1 VFSDSSQRLFCSVQR
16 RFSIRQ
22 DDLRDRSRD
31 EGGFTLI
38 ELIVVILII
47 GILAAIAIPSF
58 VGQKAKAVDAQAKEL
73 VRSAETT
80 AETIATENDGSY
92 ENVSKAELSKYE
104 PTIPIVASTTE
115 AYLSATTSNK
125 TTYSVT
131 TTSTNG
137 DQFTISKSAT
147 GQITRQCASPIS
159 KTGCA
164 GGATSS
170 W

>member
-16 RFSIRQ
+16 SFSVRQ

-38 ELIVVILII
+38 ELLVVILII

-73 VRSAETT
+73 VRTAETT
-80 AETIATENDGSY
+80 AETISTDSNGGY
-92 ENVSKAELSKYE
+92 ENVSKAELNKYE
-104 PTIPIVASTTE
+104 PTLHTVTSTTE
-115 AYLSATTSNK
+115 AYLSAVTSSK

-131 TTSTNG
+131 ATSTNG

-147 GQITRQCASPIS
+147 GQITRQCASPIA

-164 GGATSS
+164 GGGTSS